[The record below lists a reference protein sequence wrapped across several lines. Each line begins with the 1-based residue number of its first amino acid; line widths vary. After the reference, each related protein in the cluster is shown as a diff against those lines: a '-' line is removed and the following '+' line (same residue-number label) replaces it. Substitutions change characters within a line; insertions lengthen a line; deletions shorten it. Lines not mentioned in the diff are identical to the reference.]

1 MDYALEVEGLRK
13 VYPKFELSNF
23 NLHIPKGSIM
33 GLIGENGAG
42 KSTALKAILNLIK
55 RDSGRVSFYG
65 KEFSENNNE
74 WKEDIGVVF
83 DTMTFQEQITA
94 HKLGK
99 VAEQAYT
106 RWESD
111 MFEGYLSRFSIDP
124 KKKMKEMSR
133 GMQVKLCL
141 AMALSHKPKLLIL
154 DEATSGLDPVIRDE
168 ILDIFL
174 EFVQDEEHSVLISSH
189 ITSDLEKIADYITFI
204 HKGNVLMSREK
215 DEMMYQ
221 YGIIRCKDAFFQQ
234 MDQTDIL
241 ACRKEGYQWD
251 VLVKDRQ
258 KAALKYKDAV
268 LDTPSLE
275 EIMLIYIKGEQI

>member
-1 MDYALEVEGLRK
+1 MDYALEVEGVCK
-13 VYPKFELSNF
+13 VYPKFELCNF

-42 KSTALKAILNLIK
+42 KSTALKAILNLVK
-55 RDSGRVSFYG
+55 RDSGRVLFYG
-65 KEFSENNNE
+65 KELSENSNE
-74 WKEDIGVVF
+74 WKEDVGVVF
-83 DTMTFQEQITA
+83 DTMTFQEQITP

-106 RWESD
+106 RWEND
-111 MFEGYLSRFSIDP
+111 TFEKYLSRFSIDP

-174 EFVQDEEHSVLISSH
+174 EFVQEEEHSVLISSH

-221 YGIIRCKDAFFQQ
+221 YGIIRCKDTFFQKI
-234 MDQTDIL
+234 DKTDIL
-241 ACRKEGYQWD
+241 ACRREGYQWN
-251 VLVKDRQ
+251 VLVKDRK

-268 LDTPSLE
+268 IDTPSLE
-275 EIMLIYIKGEQI
+275 EIMLIYIKGEQV